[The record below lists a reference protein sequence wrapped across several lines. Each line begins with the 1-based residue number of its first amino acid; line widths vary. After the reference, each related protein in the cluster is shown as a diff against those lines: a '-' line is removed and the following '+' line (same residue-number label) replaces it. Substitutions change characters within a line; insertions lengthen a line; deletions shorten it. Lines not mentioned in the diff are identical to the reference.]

1 MKARRQVL
9 TPPRAVHVP
18 GHRHRR
24 GPGPRPL
31 PGPLTL
37 LAHALADAPVPEAD
51 TEERLARAR
60 KLLEEAIARSR
71 SAPPG
76 AKAKGFGGVKVDK
89 YFGTKLPPVCA
100 SLGCYVTDDGKRFYC
115 INPACQKHLQ
125 RETKH
130 TRKGNPKK
138 ASFVYFRCPRCDSR
152 SVEMRVLLN
161 RYVCRTCRYNWAS

>member
-1 MKARRQVL
+1 MSRQVARVL
-9 TPPRAVHVP
+9 HAP
-18 GHRHRR
+18 GHRSHGHRR
-24 GPGPRPL
+24 RPA
-31 PGPLTL
+31 PGPLAL
-37 LAHALADAPVPEAD
+37 LAHALADAPTAD
-51 TEERLARAR
+51 SEDRLARAR
-60 KLLEEAIARSR
+60 QLLQDAISR
-71 SAPPG
+71 TRNAPAGSAP
-76 AKAKGFGGVKVDK
+76 KGFGGVRVDK

-130 TRKGNPKK
+130 SRKGNPKK

-161 RYVCRTCRYNWAS
+161 RYVCRTCRYNWQQ

>member
-1 MKARRQVL
+1 MSQPVL
-9 TPPRAVHVP
+9 VP
-18 GHRHRR
+18 GRR
-24 GPGPRPL
+24 SRARPL
-31 PGPLTL
+31 AGPLTL
-37 LAHALADAPVPEAD
+37 LAHALADAGVSED
-51 TEERLARAR
+51 ESRLARAR
-60 KLLEEAIARSR
+60 KLLQDAIARSR

-76 AKAKGFGGVKVDK
+76 SVPKGFGGAKVDK

-130 TRKGNPKK
+130 TRRGNPKK
-138 ASFVYFRCPRCDSR
+138 QTFVYFRCPRCDSR

-161 RYVCRTCRYNWAS
+161 RYVCRTCRYNWAN

>member
-1 MKARRQVL
+1 MSRQAARVL
-9 TPPRAVHVP
+9 VVP
-18 GHRHRR
+18 GRRLRR
-24 GPGPRPL
+24 GPRHRPT
-31 PGPLTL
+31 PGPLAL
-37 LAHALADAPVPEAD
+37 LAHALADAPAAES
-51 TEERLARAR
+51 EERLARAR
-60 KLLEEAIARSR
+60 KLLQDAITRTR
-71 SAPPG
+71 NAPPG
-76 AKAKGFGGVKVDK
+76 SAPKGFGGVRVDK

-130 TRKGNPKK
+130 SRKGNPKK

-161 RYVCRTCRYNWAS
+161 RYVCRTCRYNWQQ

>member
-1 MKARRQVL
+1 MRSVL
-9 TPPRAVHVP
+9 AP

-24 GPGPRPL
+24 PL
-31 PGPLTL
+31 GGPLAL
-37 LAHALADAPVPEAD
+37 LAHALADAGAAD
-51 TEERLARAR
+51 RDARLAKAR
-60 KLLEEAIARSR
+60 QLLQEAIARSR
-71 SAPPG
+71 GEAATGAPLR
-76 AKAKGFGGVKVDK
+76 GFLGVKVDK

-130 TRKGNPKK
+130 TRRGNPKK
-138 ASFVYFRCPRCDSR
+138 QTFVYFRCPRCDSR

-161 RYVCRTCRYNWAS
+161 RYVCRTCRYNWQS

>member
-1 MKARRQVL
+1 MTFQRLVVVAAGAPSETSAARRS
-9 TPPRAVHVP
+9 
-18 GHRHRR
+18 GRR
-24 GPGPRPL
+24 LAGDPL
-31 PGPLTL
+31 AL
-37 LAHALADAPVPEAD
+37 LVHALADAPSEENEA
-51 TEERLARAR
+51 RLAKAR
-60 KLLEEAIARSR
+60 QLLQDAIARSR
-71 SAPPG
+71 AQPAGAAP
-76 AKAKGFGGVKVDK
+76 KGFGGVKVDK

-138 ASFVYFRCPRCDSR
+138 QAFVYFRCPRCDSR

-161 RYVCRTCRYNWAS
+161 RYVCRTCRYNWQQ